1 MQINKKRYI
10 IIAERTD
17 LTNKAGRV
25 SCMKK
30 ALEYFKSLDKLLL
43 LLCLLLS
50 AFGVF
55 LLYTLN
61 ENEISAYVSSRQWKT
76 QLAAT
81 GLGLTLALVIAGLDY
96 RFLAKLWW
104 LYVPA
109 ALIPVLLLF
118 TPLGVGV
125 EGADDIGWLRIGS
138 FQFQPSELLKVA
150 FILSFALH
158 LHKAG
163 ARMNEP
169 LNMILLCLHGLVPTG
184 IIMAQ
189 GDDGSAMVFLFIF
202 LVMIFAAGISW
213 KYLLLAGVSV
223 PVLGVLAWNHMLQPH
238 QLKRF
243 QVLFDEEMQQS
254 EMLGIYYQQ
263 WLGKKA
269 LGSGQLTGLGIFGSD
284 SYTYVSEIDT
294 DFIFAYIGMTLGFV
308 GCVATIGMLAFLCL
322 RILSDAS
329 AAREPL
335 GRFICLGV
343 FAMFLFHSVI
353 NIGMVLA
360 VFPVIGIPLPL
371 LSAGGTSVLSLYAS
385 VGLVLSVYGHRRKT
399 HHLFYEEPEL

>member
-1 MQINKKRYI
+1 
-10 IIAERTD
+10 
-17 LTNKAGRV
+17 
-25 SCMKK
+25 MKK

-61 ENEISAYVSSRQWKT
+61 ENGISAYVSSRQWKT
-76 QLAAT
+76 QLLAT
-81 GLGLTLALVIAGLDY
+81 GLGLFLALAVAAFDY

-104 LYVPA
+104 LYIPVT
-109 ALIPVLLLF
+109 LIPVLLLF
-118 TPLGVGV
+118 TPLGIGV

-150 FILSFALH
+150 FILSFSLH
-158 LHKAG
+158 LHKVG
-163 ARMNEP
+163 ARLNEP
-169 LNMILLCLHGLVPTG
+169 LNMLLLCLHGLAPAA
-184 IIMAQ
+184 IIMKQ
-189 GDDGSAMVFLFIF
+189 GDDGSALVFLFIF

-223 PVLGVLAWNHMLQPH
+223 PILGVLVWNYFLQPH

-269 LGSGQLTGLGIFGSD
+269 LGSGQLTGLGLFGSD

-308 GCVATIGMLAFLCL
+308 GCVATIVLLALLCL
-322 RILSDAS
+322 RILSDSS

-371 LSAGGTSVLSLYAS
+371 LSAGGTSVLSLYLS
-385 VGLVLSVYGHRRKT
+385 VGLVLSVYGHRRRV
-399 HHLFYEEPEL
+399 HHLFYEEPEI

>member
-1 MQINKKRYI
+1 
-10 IIAERTD
+10 
-17 LTNKAGRV
+17 
-25 SCMKK
+25 MKK

-50 AFGVF
+50 AFGVL

-76 QLAAT
+76 QLLAT
-81 GLGLTLALVIAGLDY
+81 VLGLLLALAVAAFDY

-104 LYVPA
+104 LYIPVT
-109 ALIPVLLLF
+109 LIPVLLLF

-150 FILSFALH
+150 FILSFSLH
-158 LHKAG
+158 LHKTG

-169 LNMILLCLHGLVPTG
+169 LNMLLLCLHGLAPAA
-184 IIMAQ
+184 IIMKQ

-202 LVMIFAAGISW
+202 LVMIFAAGVSW

-223 PVLGVLAWNHMLQPH
+223 PILGVLAWNYFLQPH

-269 LGSGQLTGLGIFGSD
+269 LGSGQLTGLGLFGSD

-308 GCVATIGMLAFLCL
+308 GCVATIVLLALLCL

-371 LSAGGTSVLSLYAS
+371 LSAGGTSVLSLYVS
-385 VGLVLSVYGHRRKT
+385 VGLVLSVYGHRRRA
-399 HHLFYEEPEL
+399 HHLFYEEPEI

>member
-1 MQINKKRYI
+1 MKRVFSAIWDYLKK
-10 IIAERTD
+10 
-17 LTNKAGRV
+17 
-25 SCMKK
+25 
-30 ALEYFKSLDKLLL
+30 LDKLLL
-43 LLCLLLS
+43 SLCLLLS
-50 AFGVF
+50 AFGIF
-55 LLYTLN
+55 LLYMLN
-61 ENEISAYVSSRQWKT
+61 ENQISPYVSGRQWKT

-81 GLGLTLALVIAGLDY
+81 VIGLTLALVLAGLNY

-104 LYVPA
+104 LYMPA

-150 FILSFALH
+150 FLMSFSFH
-158 LHKAG
+158 LQKAG
-163 ARMNEP
+163 SRMNEP
-169 LNMILLCLHGLVPTG
+169 LNMILLCLHGLTPAAL
-184 IIMAQ
+184 IMKQ
-189 GDDGSAMVFLFIF
+189 GDDGSAMVFLFMFIA
-202 LVMIFAAGISW
+202 MIFAAGISW
-213 KYLLLAGVSV
+213 KYLLLAGISV
-223 PVLGVLAWNHMLQPH
+223 PVLAFAAWNYYLQPY

-263 WLGKKA
+263 WLGKRA
-269 LGSGQLTGLGIFGSD
+269 LGSGQLTGLGLFGSER
-284 SYTYVSEIDT
+284 YTYVSEIDT

-308 GCVATIGMLAFLCL
+308 GCVAVIVVLAILCI

-329 AAREPL
+329 AARDPL
-335 GRFICLGV
+335 GRFLCVGA

-360 VFPVIGIPLPL
+360 VFPVVGIPLPF

-385 VGLVLSVYGHRRKT
+385 VGLVLSVYAHRRRAY
-399 HHLFYEEPEL
+399 HLFYTEEE

>member
-1 MQINKKRYI
+1 MKR
-10 IIAERTD
+10 
-17 LTNKAGRV
+17 
-25 SCMKK
+25 
-30 ALEYFKSLDKLLL
+30 ALHAVWDYFKKLDKLLL
-43 LLCLLLS
+43 LLCLVLS

-61 ENEISAYVSSRQWKT
+61 ENGISAYVSARQWRT
-76 QLAAT
+76 QLLAT
-81 GLGLTLALVIAGLDY
+81 GLGLAAALVIAAIDY
-96 RFLAKLWW
+96 RFLARLWW
-104 LYVPA
+104 LYAPLT
-109 ALIPVLLLF
+109 LIPVLLLF
-118 TPLGVGV
+118 TSLGIGV

-150 FILSFALH
+150 FIMTFALH
-158 LHKAG
+158 LHKVG
-163 ARMNEP
+163 ARLNEP
-169 LNMILLCLHGLVPTG
+169 LNMLLLCLHGLFPAAL
-184 IIMAQ
+184 IMAQ

-202 LVMIFAAGISW
+202 LVMLFAAGLSW
-213 KYLLLAGVSV
+213 KYILLAGVAV
-223 PVLGVLAWNHMLQPH
+223 PIAAVLAWNYLLQPH

-243 QVLFDEEMQQS
+243 RVLFDEQMQES

-284 SYTYVSEIDT
+284 QYTYVSEIDT

-308 GCVATIGMLAFLCL
+308 GCVATIVLLALLCL
-322 RILSDAS
+322 RLLSDAS
-329 AAREPL
+329 AARDPL

-371 LSAGGTSVLSLYAS
+371 LSAGGTSVISLYAS
-385 VGLVLSVYGHRRKT
+385 VGLVLSVYAHRKKA
-399 HHLFYEEPEL
+399 HHLFYEEPE

>member
-1 MQINKKRYI
+1 
-10 IIAERTD
+10 
-17 LTNKAGRV
+17 
-25 SCMKK
+25 MKK

-61 ENEISAYVSSRQWKT
+61 ENGISAYVSARQWKT
-76 QLAAT
+76 QVVATALGLLLALAA
-81 GLGLTLALVIAGLDY
+81 AAFDY

-104 LYVPA
+104 LYIPVT
-109 ALIPVLLLF
+109 LIPVLLLF

-150 FILSFALH
+150 FILSFSLH
-158 LHKAG
+158 LHKVG
-163 ARMNEP
+163 ARLNEP
-169 LNMILLCLHGLVPTG
+169 LNLLLLCLHGLTPAA
-184 IIMAQ
+184 IIMKQ

-202 LVMIFAAGISW
+202 LVMLFAAGVSW
-213 KYLLLAGVSV
+213 KYLLLGGVAV
-223 PVLGVLAWNHMLQPH
+223 PILALLAWNYVLQPH

-269 LGSGQLTGLGIFGSD
+269 LGSGQLTGLGILGSD

-308 GCVATIGMLAFLCL
+308 GCVATIVLLALLCL

-343 FAMFLFHSVI
+343 FAMFLCHSVV

-371 LSAGGTSVLSLYAS
+371 LSAGGTSVLSLYVS
-385 VGLVLSVYGHRRKT
+385 VGLVLSVYGHRRRA
-399 HHLFYEEPEL
+399 HHLFYEEPEI

>member
-1 MQINKKRYI
+1 
-10 IIAERTD
+10 
-17 LTNKAGRV
+17 
-25 SCMKK
+25 MKK

-61 ENEISAYVSSRQWKT
+61 ENGISAYVSSRQWKT
-76 QLAAT
+76 QLLAT
-81 GLGLTLALVIAGLDY
+81 GLGLFLALVLAAVDY

-104 LYVPA
+104 LYIPVT
-109 ALIPVLLLF
+109 LIPVLLLF

-150 FILSFALH
+150 FILSFSLH

-163 ARMNEP
+163 ARLNEP
-169 LNMILLCLHGLVPTG
+169 LNMLLLCLHGLTPAA
-184 IIMAQ
+184 IIMKQ
-189 GDDGSAMVFLFIF
+189 GDDGSALVFLFVF
-202 LVMIFAAGISW
+202 LVMIFAAGVSW
-213 KYLLLAGVSV
+213 KYLLLTGVSV
-223 PVLGVLAWNHMLQPH
+223 PILGVLVWNYFLQPH

-269 LGSGQLTGLGIFGSD
+269 LGSGQLTGLGLFGSD

-308 GCVATIGMLAFLCL
+308 GCVATIVLLALLCL

-371 LSAGGTSVLSLYAS
+371 LSAGGTSVLSLYVS
-385 VGLVLSVYGHRRKT
+385 VGLVLSVYGHRRRA
-399 HHLFYEEPEL
+399 HHLFYEEPEI